1 MDFKIEN
8 FIGTFDNVF
17 SNEYCQSIIDHFEK
31 LNEFQASLKDL
42 KMKHSISPLENPL
55 EIKKTRRIIARLK
68 TFKSNL

>member
-1 MDFKIEN
+1 MKQSEISKLSKEDIE
-8 FIGTFDNVF
+8 
-17 SNEYCQSIIDHFEK
+17 EK